1 MVGEVVVV
9 SVVVVVTPLLVV
21 QCGERIL
28 FYESSVEFL
37 VVLVVAI
44 RGVQV
49 MKTFAVRT
57 MYICM
62 YTCEAYPML
71 TQMDLGLNSKSSWL
85 EEEWWGSSS
94 QRIVTGPSK

>member
-37 VVLVVAI
+37 VVLVVA
-44 RGVQV
+44 
-49 MKTFAVRT
+49 
-57 MYICM
+57 
-62 YTCEAYPML
+62 ML
-71 TQMDLGLNSKSSWL
+71 F
-85 EEEWWGSSS
+85 EEYEL
-94 QRIVTGPSK
+94 